1 MTRGKRPAGAT
12 ARTRAVEALRGVL
25 ENARNA
31 APFVVELARDLPP
44 ADQDLLRELVLGVL
58 RWKSALDAEI
68 AGTCRIPMRS
78 SFRACARSWR
88 SRSTSAPPRPD
99 PQYAAVNAAVDQAR
113 AAGGEGAAKLVN
125 GVLRNILL
133 LPPPGATEKTADGGR
148 RAAEL
153 ARRFSH
159 PTFLVER
166 WLARFGPEVTQRI
179 LAADN
184 TPSRLDLLT
193 NPRRTTR
200 DALRSALASEGVET
214 ELSPLTPLA
223 LTVLKG
229 NPLRSPLLA
238 AGHFSIQDV
247 GSQLLPLLMPEG
259 DLLVDLAAAPGGK
272 SLSAVA
278 HGRARWTA
286 ALDRSRRRLERV
298 TENVRR
304 LGVSEVRAI
313 AADFGALPLAEGRF
327 ERILLDAPCSG
338 TGTLRK
344 NPEIRYRVTA
354 EAIDRLA
361 GAQTGA
367 LSAVARLLA
376 PGGYLLYST
385 CSLEEEENERVVA
398 RVLAGEPDL
407 EPAPIDASPALAPF
421 VDGASSG
428 SSRTTAATAS
438 RPTCCGAA
446 PTRRRTAALRRP
458 DEMDA
463 RAPIA
468 VLWAMRAVVLT
479 VGEEDPNVI
488 AGVRTLDADTVV
500 TTARPSLAA
509 AQLAEAAGLRYIP
522 FLSTQDVDRLLTD
535 PGYRAAVSAIPGSP
549 ASTT

>member
-1 MTRGKRPAGAT
+1 MTRGKRPAAAT

-31 APFVVELARDLPP
+31 APLVGQLARDLPP

-68 AGTCRIPMRS
+68 AGTCRIPMQKLIPGLREIMEVALYQV
-78 SFRACARSWR
+78 RHLDRI
-88 SRSTSAPPRPD
+88 

-133 LPPPGATEKTADGGR
+133 LPPPVPPPPRPPSGEEGRGEGVLATA
-148 RAAEL
+148 L
-153 ARRFSH
+153 ARHYSH

-166 WLARFGPEVTQRI
+166 WLSRFGPDTTRAI

-214 ELSPLTPLA
+214 ELSPLAPLA

-238 AGHFSIQDV
+238 AGHFSVQDV
-247 GSQLLPLLMPEG
+247 GAQLLPLLMPEG

-286 ALDRSRRRLERV
+286 AVDRSRRRLARV
-298 TENVRR
+298 TENVLR
-304 LGVSEVRAI
+304 LGIPEVRAV
-313 AADFGALPLAEGRF
+313 AGDFGALPLPDGRCA
-327 ERILLDAPCSG
+327 RILLDAPCSG

-367 LSAVARLLA
+367 LSAAARLLA

-407 EPAPIDASPALAPF
+407 EPAPIDASPALASF
-421 VDGASSG
+421 VDGAKFRLFPDDRCDG
-428 SSRTTAATAS
+428 FTAHLLRKGTT
-438 RPTCCGAA
+438 
-446 PTRRRTAALRRP
+446 
-458 DEMDA
+458 
-463 RAPIA
+463 
-468 VLWAMRAVVLT
+468 
-479 VGEEDPNVI
+479 
-488 AGVRTLDADTVV
+488 
-500 TTARPSLAA
+500 
-509 AQLAEAAGLRYIP
+509 
-522 FLSTQDVDRLLTD
+522 
-535 PGYRAAVSAIPGSP
+535 
-549 ASTT
+549 

>member
-1 MTRGKRPAGAT
+1 MTRGKRPAAAT

-25 ENARNA
+25 EHSRNA
-31 APFVVELARDLPP
+31 APLVGELARDLSP

-58 RWKSALDAEI
+58 RWKTALDAEI
-68 AGTCRIPMRS
+68 AGTCRIPMQKLIPGLREIMEVALYQV
-78 SFRACARSWR
+78 RHLDRI
-88 SRSTSAPPRPD
+88 

-125 GVLRNILL
+125 GVLRNVLL
-133 LPPPGATEKTADGGR
+133 CHRPRPPLRPPLPPSGGEGR
-148 RAAEL
+148 GEGVVAAQL
-153 ARRFSH
+153 ARHYSH

-166 WLARFGPEVTQRI
+166 WLSRFGPDTTRRI

-184 TPSRLDLLT
+184 APSRLDLLT
-193 NPRRTTR
+193 NPRRTSR
-200 DALRSALASEGVET
+200 DALRSALASDGVET
-214 ELSPLTPLA
+214 ELSPLAPLA

-238 AGHFSIQDV
+238 AGHFSVQDV

-272 SLSAVA
+272 SLSAIA

-286 ALDRSRRRLERV
+286 ALDRSRGRLERV

-304 LGVSEVRAI
+304 LGVPEVRAI
-313 AADFGALPLAEGRF
+313 AGDFGGLPLAEGRF
-327 ERILLDAPCSG
+327 ARVLLDAPCSG

-361 GAQTGA
+361 GAQAGA
-367 LSAVARLLA
+367 LSAAARLLA

-407 EPAPIDASPALAPF
+407 EPAPIDAAPALAPF
-421 VDGASSG
+421 VDGAKFRLFPDDRCDG
-428 SSRTTAATAS
+428 FTAHL
-438 RPTCCGAA
+438 
-446 PTRRRTAALRRP
+446 LRR
-458 DEMDA
+458 
-463 RAPIA
+463 
-468 VLWAMRAVVLT
+468 
-479 VGEEDPNVI
+479 G
-488 AGVRTLDADTVV
+488 
-500 TTARPSLAA
+500 TA
-509 AQLAEAAGLRYIP
+509 
-522 FLSTQDVDRLLTD
+522 
-535 PGYRAAVSAIPGSP
+535 
-549 ASTT
+549 

>member
-1 MTRGKRPAGAT
+1 MTRGKRPAAPT

-25 ENARNA
+25 ENSRNA
-31 APFVVELARDLPP
+31 APLVGELARDLSP

-58 RWKSALDAEI
+58 RWKNALDAEI
-68 AGTCRIPMRS
+68 AGTCRIPMQKLIPGLLEIMEVALYQVRHLD
-78 SFRACARSWR
+78 RI
-88 SRSTSAPPRPD
+88 

-133 LPPPGATEKTADGGR
+133 LPPPAPAPPLPPSGGEGRGEGAVAVQ
-148 RAAEL
+148 L
-153 ARRFSH
+153 ARHYSH

-166 WLARFGPEVTQRI
+166 WLARFGQDVTRRV

-200 DALRSALASEGVET
+200 DALRSALASEDVET
-214 ELSPLTPLA
+214 ELSPLAPLA

-238 AGHFSIQDV
+238 AGHFSVQDV

-272 SLSAVA
+272 SLSAIA

-286 ALDRSRRRLERV
+286 ALDRSRRRLARV

-304 LGVSEVRAI
+304 LGIPEVRAI
-313 AADFGALPLAEGRF
+313 AADFAALPLAEGRF
-327 ERILLDAPCSG
+327 GRVLLDAPCSG

-361 GAQTGA
+361 GAQAGA
-367 LSAVARLLA
+367 LSAAVRLVA

-385 CSLEEEENERVVA
+385 CSLEEEENERVVE

-407 EPAPIDASPALAPF
+407 EPARIDAAPALAPF
-421 VDGASSG
+421 VDGAKFRLFPDDRCDG
-428 SSRTTAATAS
+428 FTAHLL
-438 RPTCCGAA
+438 R
-446 PTRRRTAALRRP
+446 RRP
-458 DEMDA
+458 DPTPDG
-463 RAPIA
+463 RAP
-468 VLWAMRAVVLT
+468 
-479 VGEEDPNVI
+479 
-488 AGVRTLDADTVV
+488 
-500 TTARPSLAA
+500 
-509 AQLAEAAGLRYIP
+509 
-522 FLSTQDVDRLLTD
+522 
-535 PGYRAAVSAIPGSP
+535 
-549 ASTT
+549 